1 MDFKNKTKFFFL
13 KLVKDRIL
21 LMTLYL
27 IPYWDFYWFVF
38 QIEMM
43 WFRTQMQ
50 PISLYEDAAAKT
62 LNRLKYNDYILG
74 LFLSNKVIS
83 DIDAFVQAKCL
94 VYFGIFI
101 VESMHYK
108 PAID

>member
-1 MDFKNKTKFFFL
+1 
-13 KLVKDRIL
+13 
-21 LMTLYL
+21 
-27 IPYWDFYWFVF
+27 
-38 QIEMM
+38 
-43 WFRTQMQ
+43 MQ

-74 LFLSNKVIS
+74 LFLSDKVIS

-108 PAID
+108 PAIDKWTCLNVVENEITYIIEQFAHNC

>member
-1 MDFKNKTKFFFL
+1 
-13 KLVKDRIL
+13 
-21 LMTLYL
+21 
-27 IPYWDFYWFVF
+27 
-38 QIEMM
+38 
-43 WFRTQMQ
+43 MQ

-94 VYFGIFI
+94 VCFGIFI